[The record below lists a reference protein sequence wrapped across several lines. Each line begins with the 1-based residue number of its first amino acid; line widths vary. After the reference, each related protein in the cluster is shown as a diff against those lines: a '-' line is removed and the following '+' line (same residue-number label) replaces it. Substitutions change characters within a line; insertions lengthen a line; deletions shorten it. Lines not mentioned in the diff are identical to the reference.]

1 MIRLAN
7 AKKVYEG
14 KSYQTEALKGI
25 DLNIEENDF
34 VAVMGESGSGKS
46 TLLNIMGGM
55 DMLTGGEYYYHD
67 IAMHE
72 QPLKRLQSI
81 RKNHISFIFQHF
93 ALMDRYCVSENIEL
107 PLLAKNIKRS
117 ERKARVKKIMEELC
131 IEELAKKLPAE
142 ISGGQQQRVAVARAF
157 VSDNELILADE
168 PTGALDYDNSKKIM
182 EILKNKNAEGKTIVL
197 VTHDENVAAYCK
209 NIIKIQDGRICEPD
223 IS

>member
-46 TLLNIMGGM
+46 TLLNIIGGM
-55 DMLTGGEYYYHD
+55 DMLTDGEYYYYD
-67 IAMHE
+67 TPMHE
-72 QPLKRLQSI
+72 QPLNKLQSI

-107 PLLAKNIKRS
+107 PLLAKNIKKS
-117 ERKARVKKIMEELC
+117 ERKKRVKKIMEELG

-168 PTGALDYDNSKKIM
+168 PTGALDHDNSKKIM
-182 EILKNKNAEGKTIVL
+182 EILKKKNEEGKTIVL

-209 NIIKIQDGRICEPD
+209 NIVKIQDGRICGPD
-223 IS
+223 IP